1 MFSFNTL
8 SNDHTNNATVGP
20 FKCHDIW
27 FRGIGSLYEVFARRK
42 RLTIQDELKGHM
54 HRKSMPALGIDTY
67 HRRNEREEKNNS
79 SNRLL

>member
-8 SNDHTNNATVGP
+8 SNDHTNNATVGL

-27 FRGIGSLYEVFARRK
+27 FRGIGSLYDVFACGK

-54 HRKSMPALGIDTY
+54 HRKSMPALGMDTY
-67 HRRNEREEKNNS
+67 HRGNEREEKNNS